1 VLADNMRVAGTAP
14 FETWGNAWYN
24 APCQTWRAP
33 ARRPVAISG
42 AAAPP
47 VLLISETLD
56 AATPYSG
63 ALEARRVFGKSALI
77 EGVGGTTHA
86 GSLSG
91 VACTDNAIA
100 AYLADGTLPARVAGD
115 RSDKRCPA
123 VPQPDPN

>member
-1 VLADNMRVAGTAP
+1 MP
-14 FETWGNAWYN
+14 WGNAWYN

-47 VLLISETLD
+47 VLMISETFD

-63 ALEARRVFGKSALI
+63 ALEARRVFGKSALV

-91 VACTDNAIA
+91 VACTDDVIA
-100 AYLADGTLPARVAGD
+100 AYLADGALPARVPGD
-115 RSDKRCPA
+115 RSDKQCPA
-123 VPQPDPN
+123 VPQPTPKPV

>member
-1 VLADNMRVAGTAP
+1 
-14 FETWGNAWYN
+14 
-24 APCQTWRAP
+24 
-33 ARRPVAISG
+33 
-42 AAAPP
+42 
-47 VLLISETLD
+47 
-56 AATPYSG
+56 
-63 ALEARRVFGKSALI
+63 LI

-123 VPQPDPN
+123 VPQPTPN